1 MLPLLTGAGP
11 TVGAANPIAAQF
23 AKDGYVGPFMLGSS
37 GQMQFVS
44 HTLLQTVFNRPG
56 PAPDDPFVNRHLDSP
71 VVEQLCTHPAIF
83 SKIEQLLGH
92 DLVVWRSLFFSKG
105 PGSKDIAW
113 HQDGHFWKLDP
124 SVTITAWLAID
135 RAHISDHCMQIIPG
149 SHMMALPHTDSGPT
163 SQFPKSAEIGQA
175 ALARA
180 IDLPVEAGMFVLFDQ
195 RLLHRSRPG
204 GKNRRLALS
213 IRIAPANVR
222 IDPALLPA
230 SGRVLS
236 MRSTSAAGDP

>member
-1 MLPLLTGAGP
+1 MTGAGP
-11 TVGAANPIAAQF
+11 MAAAANPIADQF
-23 AKDGYVGPFMLGSS
+23 AKDGYVGPFTLGSI
-37 GQMQFVS
+37 GQMRFVAHALS
-44 HTLLQTVFNRPG
+44 QTVFNRNGPMPG
-56 PAPDDPFVNRHLDSP
+56 DPFVNRHLDSP

-83 SKIEQLLGH
+83 NKIGQLLGH

-113 HQDGHFWKLDP
+113 HQDGYFWKLDP
-124 SVTITAWLAID
+124 PVTITAWLAID
-135 RAHISDHCMQIIPG
+135 RAHVSDHCMQIVPG
-149 SHMMALPHTDSGPT
+149 SHTMSLPHADSEPA

-175 ALARA
+175 VLADA

-195 RLLHRSRPG
+195 RLLHRSKPG
-204 GKNRRLALS
+204 GTSRRLALS
-213 IRIAPANVR
+213 IRIAPASVR

-236 MRSTSAAGDP
+236 MRPTSAGGDP

>member
-1 MLPLLTGAGP
+1 MLTGAGP
-11 TVGAANPIAAQF
+11 VAAAANPIADQF
-23 AKDGYVGPFMLGSS
+23 AKDGYVGPFTLGSI
-37 GQMQFVS
+37 GQMRLVAHALS
-44 HTLLQTVFNRPG
+44 QTVFNRNG
-56 PAPDDPFVNRHLDSP
+56 PMADDPFINRHLDSP

-113 HQDGHFWKLDP
+113 HQDGFFWKLDP

-135 RAHISDHCMQIIPG
+135 RAHISDHCMQVIPG
-149 SHMMALPHTDSGPT
+149 SHTMALPHTDSGQE
-163 SQFPKSAEIGQA
+163 SQFSKSAEIGQA
-175 ALARA
+175 ALAQA
-180 IDLPVEAGMFVLFDQ
+180 IDLPVEAGMFILFDQ
-195 RLLHRSRPG
+195 RLLHRSRLG
-204 GKNRRLALS
+204 GTSRRLALS

-236 MRSTSAAGDP
+236 MRPTSAVGDR